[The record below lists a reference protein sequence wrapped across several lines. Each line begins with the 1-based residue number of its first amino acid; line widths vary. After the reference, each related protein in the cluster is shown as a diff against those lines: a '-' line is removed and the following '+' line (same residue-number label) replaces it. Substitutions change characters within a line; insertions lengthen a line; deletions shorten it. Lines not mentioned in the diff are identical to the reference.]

1 MKRYVSPEHPVDL
14 HDLISSDLISS
25 DLMVSVL
32 LRVCKHVRR

>member
-14 HDLISSDLISS
+14 R
-25 DLMVSVL
+25 DLMASVL